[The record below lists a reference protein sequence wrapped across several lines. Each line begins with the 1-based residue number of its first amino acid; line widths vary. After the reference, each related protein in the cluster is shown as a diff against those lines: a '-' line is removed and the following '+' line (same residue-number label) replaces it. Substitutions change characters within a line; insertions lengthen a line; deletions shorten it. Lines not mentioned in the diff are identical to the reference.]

1 VVPGL
6 SVERV
11 VQENGELRSPTGAT
25 VFALLDD
32 VREDLRATGYIA
44 DWMATTTVCLPAKL
58 HKPVLLEGARRNLH
72 MRLPG
77 LPRQVSSACGVT
89 KASMTR
95 KPA

>member
-1 VVPGL
+1 
-6 SVERV
+6 
-11 VQENGELRSPTGAT
+11 

-89 KASMTR
+89 NAAMTR